1 MYAVIETG
9 GKQYK
14 VEPGQTVRVEH
25 LPTEVG
31 ATFEFSNVLL
41 VGNGDKIEIGTPC
54 LPEAKVHA
62 KVVAHGRHKKISI
75 IKQKRRKHH
84 MKRMGH
90 RQDFTELKI
99 DQIVVGA

>member
-14 VEPGQTVRVEH
+14 VEPGQTVRVEQ
-25 LPTEVG
+25 LPAEVG
-31 ATFEFSNVLL
+31 TTYEFKKVLL
-41 VGNGDKIEIGTPC
+41 VANGEKIEIGAPC
-54 LPEAKVHA
+54 VPEAAVQA
-62 KVVAHGRHKKISI
+62 EVTAHGRHKKIRI

-99 DQIVVGA
+99 GQIVVGA